1 MAGSRSTW
9 TGSPAGGSTPARPG
23 WSARRWPPNGASRP
37 NRSRPGGTT
46 SYASL
51 AADVRDDGHDVLAAW
66 TAAEGLDRA
75 DALRAAVDTLALVES
90 LPPIAVL
97 RPPPGTTGALT
108 SRSAG
113 TARSGSP
120 MLDRVRALLAKAES
134 TTFPAEA
141 EALTGKAQEL
151 IARHSIDEALLAA
164 GSERGDVPGGVRLS
178 TDTPYAGAKALLVQE
193 VAAANRCEAVWSDD
207 LGFATVLGWPADLV
221 AVELL
226 YTSLL
231 VQATAAMLRGR
242 AERRSGSG
250 RRTKVWDESFLNA
263 FALRIG
269 ERLRTATEAA
279 TEAADQASAETAGA
293 ERLLPVL
300 AARGE
305 AVRER
310 LDTLFP
316 GVTRHRLSVRDAE
329 GWSSGTSAADRASLD
344 VGGGQAAPTGARPA
358 RSPLTRPAWDHHRR
372 SYLRFS
378 SVRRRERVVGSDP
391 PVSRAPTGVRPEPE
405 EHRREVHAADLE
417 PARLHRGADRA
428 GPHRPLRR
436 GRRDHEG
443 ADRDRRAGR
452 RPGAG
457 QPVADVDGP
466 AVDGSPEIVDGPFME
481 SKEQFAGY
489 LTVDCDSPQR
499 AAEIAA
505 RWPDVRYGGAMEVR
519 PVMDEAGTE
528 M

>member
-1 MAGSRSTW
+1 MPDADELVANALAAVRGTDVRQAERQLDQLMVGTGAADGTTAVDAALLRRLVRGLGRLWPRGWQPVDVDRITSRRLDARAARLVRAAMAAQRRDQAEPV
-9 TGSPAGGSTPARPG
+9 PAWWDDQLSELGATEGGGSVLAG
-23 WSARRWPPNGASRP
+23 WASR
-37 NRSRPGGTT
+37 
-46 SYASL
+46 
-51 AADVRDDGHDVLAAW
+51 
-66 TAAEGLDRA
+66 EGLDRA

-97 RPPPGTTGALT
+97 RPPPGTSGAALP
-108 SRSAG
+108 RSG
-113 TARSGSP
+113 GSARSGSP

-164 GSERGDVPGGVRLS
+164 GSERGDLPGGVRLS
-178 TDTPYAGAKALLVQE
+178 TDTPYAGARALLVQE

-242 AERRSGSG
+242 AERRQGSG

-279 TEAADQASAETAGA
+279 TDAADQAATETAGA

-344 VGGGQAAPTGARPA
+344 VGGARKP
-358 RSPLTRPAWDHHRR
+358 RQVPGRP
-372 SYLRFS
+372 
-378 SVRRRERVVGSDP
+378 DP
-391 PVSRAPTGVRPEPE
+391 R
-405 EHRREVHAADLE
+405 
-417 PARLHRGADRA
+417 
-428 GPHRPLRR
+428 
-436 GRRDHEG
+436 
-443 ADRDRRAGR
+443 
-452 RPGAG
+452 
-457 QPVADVDGP
+457 
-466 AVDGSPEIVDGPFME
+466 
-481 SKEQFAGY
+481 
-489 LTVDCDSPQR
+489 
-499 AAEIAA
+499 
-505 RWPDVRYGGAMEVR
+505 
-519 PVMDEAGTE
+519 
-528 M
+528 

>member
-1 MAGSRSTW
+1 MPDADELVANALAAVRGTDVRQAERQLDHLMVG
-9 TGSPAGGSTPARPG
+9 TGAADGTTAVDAALLRHLVRGLERLWPRG
-23 WSARRWPPNGASRP
+23 WQPVDVDRITARRLGAS
-37 NRSRPGGTT
+37 
-46 SYASL
+46 
-51 AADVRDDGHDVLAAW
+51 AARLVRDAMAAQRRGQAEPVPAWWDDQLRELGVTVGGADGNMLTGWATRD
-66 TAAEGLDRA
+66 GLDRV
-75 DALRAAVDTLALVES
+75 DALRAAVDTIALLES

-97 RPPPGTTGALT
+97 RPPPGVAGAALPRT
-108 SRSAG
+108 AG

-164 GSERGDVPGGVRLS
+164 GSERGDLPGGVRLG
-178 TDTPYAGAKALLVQE
+178 TDSPYAGAKALLVQE

-207 LGFATVLGWPADLV
+207 LGFTTVLGWPADLV

-242 AERRSGSG
+242 AERRPGAG

-279 TEAADQASAETAGA
+279 TDAATDATDQATGETTGA

-310 LDTLFP
+310 LDSLFP

-344 VGGGQAAPTGARPA
+344 VGGGRKPRQVP
-358 RSPLTRPAWDHHRR
+358 
-372 SYLRFS
+372 
-378 SVRRRERVVGSDP
+378 
-391 PVSRAPTGVRPEPE
+391 
-405 EHRREVHAADLE
+405 
-417 PARLHRGADRA
+417 
-428 GPHRPLRR
+428 
-436 GRRDHEG
+436 GRRD
-443 ADRDRRAGR
+443 
-452 RPGAG
+452 
-457 QPVADVDGP
+457 
-466 AVDGSPEIVDGPFME
+466 
-481 SKEQFAGY
+481 
-489 LTVDCDSPQR
+489 QR
-499 AAEIAA
+499 
-505 RWPDVRYGGAMEVR
+505 
-519 PVMDEAGTE
+519 
-528 M
+528 

>member
-1 MAGSRSTW
+1 MPDADELVANALAAVRGTDVRQAERQLDQLMVGTGAADGTAAVDAALLRRLVRGLGRLWPRGWQPVDVDRITGRRLDARAARLVRAAMAAQRRDQAEPVPAWWDDQLRELAATEADGSVL
-9 TGSPAGGSTPARPG
+9 AG
-23 WSARRWPPNGASRP
+23 WASR
-37 NRSRPGGTT
+37 
-46 SYASL
+46 
-51 AADVRDDGHDVLAAW
+51 
-66 TAAEGLDRA
+66 EGLDRA

-97 RPPPGTTGALT
+97 RPPPGTSGAALPRTG
-108 SRSAG
+108 G

-164 GSERGDVPGGVRLS
+164 RSERGDLPGGVRLS
-178 TDTPYAGAKALLVQE
+178 TDAPYAGAKALLVQE

-242 AERRSGSG
+242 AERRPGSG

-279 TEAADQASAETAGA
+279 TNAADQAAAETAGA

-344 VGGGQAAPTGARPA
+344 VGGARKP
-358 RSPLTRPAWDHHRR
+358 RQVPGRP
-372 SYLRFS
+372 
-378 SVRRRERVVGSDP
+378 DP
-391 PVSRAPTGVRPEPE
+391 R
-405 EHRREVHAADLE
+405 
-417 PARLHRGADRA
+417 
-428 GPHRPLRR
+428 
-436 GRRDHEG
+436 
-443 ADRDRRAGR
+443 
-452 RPGAG
+452 
-457 QPVADVDGP
+457 
-466 AVDGSPEIVDGPFME
+466 
-481 SKEQFAGY
+481 
-489 LTVDCDSPQR
+489 
-499 AAEIAA
+499 
-505 RWPDVRYGGAMEVR
+505 
-519 PVMDEAGTE
+519 
-528 M
+528 

>member
-1 MAGSRSTW
+1 MPDADELVANALAALRGTDVRQAERQLDQLMVG
-9 TGSPAGGSTPARPG
+9 TGAAD
-23 WSARRWPPNGASRP
+23 
-37 NRSRPGGTT
+37 GTT
-46 SYASL
+46 AVD
-51 AADVRDDGHDVLAAW
+51 AALLRRLVRGLGRLWPRGWQPVDVDRITSRRLDARAARLVRDAMAVQRREQADPVPAWFDEQLRELAIKVRADGENMLADDENVLAAW
-66 TAAEGLDRA
+66 SARAALDRV
-75 DALRAAVDTLALVES
+75 DALRMAVDVLALVES

-97 RPPPGTTGALT
+97 RPPPGSTGAAT
-108 SRSAG
+108 ARISG

-164 GSERGDVPGGVRLS
+164 GSERGDLPGGVRLS

-242 AERRSGSG
+242 AVRRPGSG

-269 ERLRTATEAA
+269 ERLRAATEAA
-279 TEAADQASAETAGA
+279 TDAADQAAAETAGA

-344 VGGGQAAPTGARPA
+344 VGGGRKPRQVLGRP
-358 RSPLTRPAWDHHRR
+358 
-372 SYLRFS
+372 
-378 SVRRRERVVGSDP
+378 
-391 PVSRAPTGVRPEPE
+391 
-405 EHRREVHAADLE
+405 
-417 PARLHRGADRA
+417 DR
-428 GPHRPLRR
+428 H
-436 GRRDHEG
+436 
-443 ADRDRRAGR
+443 
-452 RPGAG
+452 
-457 QPVADVDGP
+457 
-466 AVDGSPEIVDGPFME
+466 
-481 SKEQFAGY
+481 
-489 LTVDCDSPQR
+489 
-499 AAEIAA
+499 
-505 RWPDVRYGGAMEVR
+505 
-519 PVMDEAGTE
+519 
-528 M
+528 